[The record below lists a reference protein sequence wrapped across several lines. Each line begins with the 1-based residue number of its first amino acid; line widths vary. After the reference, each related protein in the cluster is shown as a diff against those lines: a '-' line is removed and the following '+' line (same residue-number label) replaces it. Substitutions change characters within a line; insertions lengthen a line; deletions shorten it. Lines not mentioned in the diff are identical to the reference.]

1 MRKPY
6 KRLDKKEDLRKCFQ
20 KGLLHVAEE
29 RVLCRQLGSCGFL
42 SGNHIYIVRRLFR
55 CTEHSIN
62 KETEMEGQYETF
74 VTILGALGKLVVAA
88 SIVERGLAFIFEHKW
103 FIGLLM
109 KESTDPADATKT
121 VIKSKVPGLKGLIA
135 LACSIGISFGYGF
148 DILHVLFGTSKAD
161 SIGMLITGFVIA
173 GGSAGAIAIF
183 QGYLNISKD
192 SRDAIIA
199 ARKAEAESAK
209 EVAQLA
215 VFEAKAKKEKA
226 EAESAKE
233 VAQLAA
239 LEAKAK
245 KENAEAESAK
255 EVAQLAVFEAKAKKE
270 KAEAE
275 REEALLR
282 KKTAESKA
290 PP

>member
-1 MRKPY
+1 M
-6 KRLDKKEDLRKCFQ
+6 DE
-20 KGLLHVAEE
+20 
-29 RVLCRQLGSCGFL
+29 
-42 SGNHIYIVRRLFR
+42 
-55 CTEHSIN
+55 
-62 KETEMEGQYETF
+62 QYETF

-88 SIVERGLAFIFEHKW
+88 TIVERGLAFIFEHKW
-103 FIGLLM
+103 FTALLM

-121 VIKSKVPGLKGLIA
+121 VVKSKVPGLKGLIA
-135 LACSIGISFGYGF
+135 LSCSIGISFGYGF

-209 EVAQLA
+209 EVA
-215 VFEAKAKKEKA
+215 
-226 EAESAKE
+226 ES
-233 VAQLAA
+233 AA